1 MRITEGPDS
10 LMDIK
15 GIKNSRGRLGK
26 FCVSQWAD
34 TSKF

>member
-1 MRITEGPDS
+1 MRTTEGTDS

-15 GIKNSRGRLGK
+15 SIKNSRGRLGK

-34 TSKF
+34 TGKF